1 MNINWIEHE
10 YGHLKLIENDINYQF
25 EPPFTRKVK
34 SQKRNINFGDLKEDF
49 IDELATFG
57 FSPFI
62 HRSYASQNH
71 DKNITKYKKKKFN
84 YGLYN
89 YVKKK
94 YGKNVINHNLNRHNK
109 FENKKIDGHYL
120 YQTLYQIDVLKS
132 YDEEDDNEIIK
143 KAEKKQLDAKTRN
156 FSEQNIYDTKMN
168 ALPLPKANS
177 SKSNNHKISNQLTS
191 LQSLSQLSRA
201 FSDDKFN
208 FSPQKKLTK
217 NHSQLTFRKRKNYH
231 PILSIKSSNGVEQK
245 TEGINSTLF
254 SEYNSPKLR
263 KKTEVINYP
272 ALSKVSLQSS
282 KSTSKFASRL
292 PNSKINSIKET
303 LGNKKN
309 KLTLLN
315 EIENSPNGIF
325 KKAKKIKNK
334 YIK

>member
-34 SQKRNINFGDLKEDF
+34 SQKRNINFGDLKEVF

-143 KAEKKQLDAKTRN
+143 KANE
-156 FSEQNIYDTKMN
+156 
-168 ALPLPKANS
+168 
-177 SKSNNHKISNQLTS
+177 
-191 LQSLSQLSRA
+191 
-201 FSDDKFN
+201 
-208 FSPQKKLTK
+208 
-217 NHSQLTFRKRKNYH
+217 
-231 PILSIKSSNGVEQK
+231 K
-245 TEGINSTLF
+245 TEDKM
-254 SEYNSPKLR
+254 YKL
-263 KKTEVINYP
+263 I
-272 ALSKVSLQSS
+272 AIDLD
-282 KSTSKFASRL
+282 
-292 PNSKINSIKET
+292 
-303 LGNKKN
+303 G
-309 KLTLLN
+309 TLLN
-315 EIENSPNGIF
+315 SYGEVSENTKEDT
-325 KKAKKIKNK
+325 KKSRRTCEHDVSAGTE
-334 YIK
+334 